1 MDNFTSEDID
11 LFIESYNKHVV
22 ENPLLNQKI
31 PLWVEYLKTKKY
43 YSENG
48 MEPDYFFNKRF
59 GITNDDL
66 VKIRELMD
74 RVKNGKSLDR
84 RLKTKIKGNSGF
96 DPMSSG
102 GNYSQ
107 FDEQEDYENK
117 PATFEL
123 LSEVQ
128 DAMDSYQ
135 NKMKKQAYRRNWKQ
149 GQKTSRNWEP
159 EGSVA
164 GIPDRY
170 YESDMF
176 SEKPQISYDVQ
187 AFARTGMLNMNKTNQ
202 IQKLEKINNILNHN
216 DLITNDF
223 DDEYK
228 RSVPNLAC
236 RKKVQ
241 FSNDI
246 DTSIKSGDEQLKNMD
261 IGAARFWQDQDIL
274 NNGPSSTDKN
284 KCIPNRNPFE
294 HQFQYLD
301 SNYNRVPDPR
311 LMGQGSRND
320 NRSMFRR

>member
-11 LFIESYNKHVV
+11 LFIESYKKHVV

-43 YSENG
+43 YQENG
-48 MEPDYFFNKRF
+48 MEQDYFFNKRF
-59 GITNDDL
+59 GITPDDL
-66 VKIRELMD
+66 LKIKELIN
-74 RVKNGKSLDR
+74 RVKNGKSIDR
-84 RLKTKIKGNSGF
+84 RLKTRIKGNAGIDALTGVSA
-96 DPMSSG
+96 
-102 GNYSQ
+102 YSQ
-107 FDEQEDYENK
+107 FDEQDDFDNK

-123 LSEVQ
+123 MAEVQ
-128 DAMDSYQ
+128 DAMDAYQ

-149 GQKTSRNWEP
+149 SQQTSRSWHP
-159 EGSVA
+159 EGTVA

-170 YESDMF
+170 YDSDIF
-176 SEKPQISYDVQ
+176 SERPQISYDVQ
-187 AFARTGMLNMNKTNQ
+187 DFAKTGLLNMNKTNQ
-202 IQKLEKINNILNHN
+202 IQKLEKINNILNYN

-223 DDEYK
+223 DEEYK
-228 RSVPNLAC
+228 RSVPNIAC

-246 DTSIKSGDEQLKNMD
+246 DSSIKNDDEQLRNMD

-274 NNGPSSTDKN
+274 NTGPSSTDKN
-284 KCIPNRNPFE
+284 RCIPNKNPFE

-301 SNYNRVPDPR
+301 ANYNRVPDPR
-311 LMGQGSRND
+311 LLGQSSRSD